1 MSMEKKKGD
10 FLDYEKFGAILRG
23 VRIAS
28 GYETADDLLADVEK
42 KTGYKMSKV
51 SFYRI
56 ERGERALPLEA
67 YLAFQEVM
75 PRFFNAE
82 MFKPALKIYE
92 DES

>member
-1 MSMEKKKGD
+1 MEVKQSS
-10 FLDYEKFGAILRG
+10 FLDYKRFGEILRG

-28 GYETADDLLADVEK
+28 GYESVEDLIVDVRI
-42 KTGYKMSKV
+42 KTGYKISSTSM
-51 SFYRI
+51 YRI
-56 ERGERALPLEA
+56 ENGNRALPLEA